1 MNDNS
6 IDPLKRDRKKQ
17 NLSDLPST
25 IFIFAVYVIVLLPL
39 WLAVLLPISLFTF
52 VLEKIYIALTSTKK
66 AKRDSFV
73 TFDKVNVPPAA
84 DRELDLVVFGA
95 TGFTGNLNIS

>member
-1 MNDNS
+1 MADKNND
-6 IDPLKRDRKKQ
+6 PMKRDRKKQ
-17 NLSDLPST
+17 NFSDLPST
-25 IFIFAVYVIVLLPL
+25 ILIFAFYVIVLLPL
-39 WLAVLLPISLFTF
+39 WLAVLLPITIVTF
-52 VLEKIYIALTSTKK
+52 ALEKIYIALTSTKK